1 MSQPAGEGQAR
12 IRRATR
18 HDLDALVELE
28 QSFPGDRM
36 TRAGLSRLLAR
47 DSAEIW
53 VADLDGAVLGDAV
66 VLFRHGF
73 DSARLY
79 SMVVD
84 PRHRGRGLAKRMLD
98 AAEAGARERGTV
110 VMRLEVREENS
121 AALALYQQAGF
132 TVNGRTDDYY
142 EDHTPALRLIK
153 RFVSGGATVRAVP
166 YYSQTLRFT
175 SGAASL
181 MMAMRYHGYP
191 VPLDRWLEL
200 ALWRESTATFSQVG
214 HGGMSAEGL
223 AAAALRRGFQARVIT
238 AGSLIPAVPGAG
250 DEAAE
255 VAALAQS
262 GFERELRSLG
272 GKVEV
277 RPFGAGDVA
286 EELAGGAIPL
296 ALVAGLDGNG
306 SGGEQAGRWVV
317 VTGFDSDHLYIHD
330 PCLADGA
337 ARADNVHLA
346 LRRAAFDEAI
356 ADARVSAPS
365 LVLIERWG
373 SLNHRSP
380 DS

>member
-1 MSQPAGEGQAR
+1 MSFSAGEGQAR
-12 IRRATR
+12 IRRAAR
-18 HDLDALVELE
+18 HDLEALVLLE

-36 TRAGLSRLLAR
+36 TKAGLSRLLAS

-53 VADLDGAVLGDAV
+53 AADLDGAVVGDAV
-66 VLFRHGF
+66 VLFRRGF

-84 PRHRGRGLAKRMLD
+84 PSYRGRGLAKRLLD

-132 TVNGRTDDYY
+132 TVSGRTDDYY

-166 YYSQTLRFT
+166 YYPQSLSFT

-200 ALWRESTATFSQVG
+200 ALWREATVTFRQTG
-214 HGGMSAEGL
+214 HGGVSAEGL
-223 AAAALRRGFQARVIT
+223 AAATLRRGFQARVIAAQGMT
-238 AGSLIPAVPGAG
+238 DGQSDGG
-250 DEAAE
+250 ESAE
-255 VAALAQS
+255 VAELARA

-277 RPFGAGDVA
+277 RELNAAGVADEVAAGAVV
-286 EELAGGAIPL
+286 L
-296 ALVAGLDGNG
+296 ALLVGLEGAEPASDQ
-306 SGGEQAGRWVV
+306 SGRWVAI
-317 VTGFDSDHLYIHD
+317 TGFDDDHLYLHD
-330 PCLADGA
+330 PCLGEGA

-346 LRRAAFDEAI
+346 LRRKAFDRAVS
-356 ADARVSAPS
+356 DAGAAAS
-365 LVLIERWG
+365 LVLVERWG